1 MYNKLK
7 LMVMEKIKIEPKEFW
22 DDKKWVEKNYSDL
35 QDKYPDKW
43 VAIVDKKVVA
53 AGKSLKDIE
62 LEAEHKTGV
71 SRDRIPVLF
80 IEGEVNILFE
90 RFGNENLR

>member
-1 MYNKLK
+1 MK
-7 LMVMEKIKIEPKEFW
+7 MEKIKIEPKEFW
-22 DDKKWVEKNYSDL
+22 EDKKWAEKKYPDL
-35 QDKYPDKW
+35 QEKYPDKW

-53 AGKSLKDIE
+53 AGKSLKNIE

-71 SRDRIPVLF
+71 PRDRIPVIF

-90 RFGNENLR
+90 KPC